1 MQDRVYKFWLADPVG
16 ESIKAG
22 EGMTAGSHRQPGD
35 HIFKHKH
42 ETVRVNWEQVR
53 L

>member
-22 EGMTAGSHRQPGD
+22 EGMTQVATGSQEITSSNTNMRQL
-35 HIFKHKH
+35 
-42 ETVRVNWEQVR
+42 E
-53 L
+53 